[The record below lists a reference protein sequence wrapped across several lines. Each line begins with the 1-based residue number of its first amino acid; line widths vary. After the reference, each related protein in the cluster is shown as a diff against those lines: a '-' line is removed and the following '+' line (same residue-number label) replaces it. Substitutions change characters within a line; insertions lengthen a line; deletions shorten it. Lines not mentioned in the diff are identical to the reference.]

1 MQIKQLMDDVIKLP
15 VSSLNFRKN
24 CRMSKKGVLKK
35 ERRRN
40 GTQMRGNR
48 MGTKFM
54 CCDLC
59 AVGKQGTGDTG

>member
-1 MQIKQLMDDVIKLP
+1 
-15 VSSLNFRKN
+15 
-24 CRMSKKGVLKK
+24 MSKKDVLKK